1 MVKELGGGYLSP
13 AYVEME
19 LNEPAADKGVP
30 IGALVRRTSSGFEF
44 ITTATDPIPI
54 GGIVVSALNKGDGVY
69 SCTIL
74 VVGIWSGT
82 TYEWDTTSRNWV
94 ATTRYKNG
102 ILQVPVYLV

>member
-1 MVKELGGGYLSP
+1 MVKEFGGGYLSP
-13 AYVEME
+13 AYVEVE
-19 LNEPAADKGVP
+19 LSEPAAGRGVP
-30 IGALVRRTSSGFEF
+30 IGSLVRRTSSGFEF

-54 GGIVVSALNKGDGVY
+54 GGVVVSALNKGEGVY

-82 TYEWDTTSRNWV
+82 TYEWDIARGNWV